1 MRATAT
7 FPQSDPLGEA
17 LEYLRMSETA
27 YYHSELAAPWGLVM
41 PEDCP
46 KFHFVTSG
54 RCWLEIAGAGK
65 HVIEAGDFVV
75 IPQGMGH
82 RLSSEPAAP
91 SIEFGYLRCEKI
103 SQRYALF
110 RKDGKGPVTTII
122 CGDLNFKHP
131 AARHLVALLPTVI
144 HIRAQA
150 NHSIEWLNGTMRFMA
165 VEARSLRPGSE
176 AIVTRLADIL
186 VIQAIRYWIEH
197 NPTEQK
203 GWLAALHDTH
213 LARALGLIHREPG
226 KNWTVAS
233 LARAAALSRSAFSA
247 RFSASVGEPVMQ
259 YVTRWRMHVAEAKLL
274 EGTKTVEEIAVELGY
289 KSGAAFSR
297 AFRRTAGV
305 WPGSVKSATANARA
319 MAEPAHRYLKSSRS
333 KPKAAIA

>member
-1 MRATAT
+1 MRTTAT

-54 RCWLEIAGAGK
+54 RCWLEIDGMDK
-65 HVIEAGDFVV
+65 RELEAGDFAV

-82 RLSSEPAAP
+82 RLSSSLEAP

-131 AARHLVALLPTVI
+131 GARHLIALLPKVI

-150 NHSIEWLNGTMRFMA
+150 NQSIEWLNGTMRFMA
-165 VEARSLRPGSE
+165 IEARSLRPGSE
-176 AIVTRLADIL
+176 AIITRLADIL
-186 VIQAIRYWIEH
+186 VIQAIRYWIEQ
-197 NPTEQK
+197 NPSEQK
-203 GWLAALHDTH
+203 GWLAALHDSH

-247 RFSASVGEPVMQ
+247 RFSSAVGEPVML

-274 EGTKTVEEIAVELGY
+274 EGTKTVEEIAIELGY
-289 KSGAAFSR
+289 QSGAAFSR
-297 AFRRTAGV
+297 AFRRLRGV
-305 WPGSVKSATANARA
+305 WPGSLKQATANARA
-319 MAEPAHRYLKSSRS
+319 SSEPEHRYLKASSARAR
-333 KPKAAIA
+333 AAIA